1 MESTLINLSN
11 ELAGIVRAAN
21 PHVVSVRARRHY
33 PSSGVLWSSGVVVT
47 ADHTLQREDDITVT
61 LSDGKGVAA
70 TLAGRDPGT
79 DLAVLRIESS
89 NPSLGKIGR
98 SKAVNVGELALVV
111 GRSPDSGVN
120 ASLGIISAISG
131 KWRTWRGGQLDS
143 YIRLDAKL
151 FPQSSGGAV
160 VNAQGEVIGIA
171 TSALSRIA
179 GIAIPVSSIE
189 SVAEKLLQK
198 GFVPRGYVGVAV
210 QQVPFS
216 EVLRKKLSIP
226 NRSGLILLS
235 VEPGGPA
242 DKAGLLIGDVV
253 VGIDN
258 AAIEETDDLQ
268 QYSDSGVI
276 GKSADIKYVRG
287 GVLKQS
293 GLTVGERQGR
303 RS

>member
-1 MESTLINLSN
+1 MESMLINLSN
-11 ELAGIVRAAN
+11 ELAGIVRSAE
-21 PHVVSVRARRHY
+21 PHIVSIRARRHY
-33 PSSGVLWSSGVVVT
+33 PSSGLLWSSGVVVT
-47 ADHTLQREDDITVT
+47 ADHTLQREDDIPVT
-61 LSDGKGVAA
+61 LSDGKTVGA
-70 TLAGRDPGT
+70 TLAGRDVGT
-79 DLAVLRIESS
+79 DLAVLKIESS
-89 NPSLGKIGR
+89 NPSLGQIGR
-98 SKAVNVGELALVV
+98 SKAVNAGELALVV

-160 VNAQGEVIGIA
+160 VNARGEVIGIA

-179 GIAIPVSSIE
+179 GIAIPVSTVE
-189 SVAEKLLQK
+189 SVTEKLLQK
-198 GFVPRGYVGVAV
+198 GFVPRGYLGVGV

-216 EVLRKKLSIP
+216 EELRKKLAVP
-226 NRSGLILLS
+226 NRSGLIVLT

-242 DKAGLLIGDVV
+242 DQAGLLIGDIVI
-253 VGIDN
+253 GIDDR
-258 AAIEETDDLQ
+258 AIEETDDLQ

-287 GVLKQS
+287 GVLKHS
-293 GLTVGERQGR
+293 ALTVGERPRR